1 MNKAHIAEI
10 GKIVFRVAMK
20 KPVFLTFMSLLFLI
34 VSTASYPRPTIA
46 SGTIF
51 IRANGNVEGT
61 DMIKR
66 DGGIYTLIDSI
77 FGEIV
82 VEKDSIVVDGAD
94 YILQGTGSG
103 TGIDLKRRCNVTIKN
118 MKVRAFGDGIYL
130 RHSSENTISGSYIEN
145 NDYGILLWDS
155 SGNVVRGNSITKN
168 QYGIGLF
175 NSSNHNNI
183 SENNITKNYLS
194 IWLFGSSST
203 SVYHNNFVNNTKRIV
218 TLGSVLNVWDD
229 GYPSGGNYW
238 SNYTEQDSDADGIG
252 DTPYVIDENSQDNYP
267 LMKQFTIPEFPTWT
281 LLLLLLIVS
290 IVVLAMCRTD

>member
-20 KPVFLTFMSLLFLI
+20 KPVFLMFMSLLFLT
-34 VSTASYPRPTIA
+34 VSITSFPRPTIA
-46 SGTIF
+46 PGTIH
-51 IRANGNVEGT
+51 IRTNGNVEGT
-61 DMIKR
+61 DKIQR
-66 DGGIYTLIDSI
+66 DGNVYILVDSI
-77 FGEIV
+77 SNKIV
-82 VEKDSIVVDGAD
+82 VEKDNIIVDGAG
-94 YILQGTGSG
+94 YILQGTGDG
-103 TGIDLKRRCNVTIKN
+103 TGIDLTRRCNVTIKN
-118 MKVRAFGDGIYL
+118 MEVRAFGDGIYL
-130 RHSSENTISGSYIEN
+130 HHSSENTISGSYIEN

-252 DTPYVIDENSQDNYP
+252 DTPYVIDENNQDNYP
-267 LMKQFTIPEFPTWT
+267 LIKHFTIPEFPTGT